1 MCGGDTMKILKVK
14 SDKLCELR
22 IKQGDTFSSLSKKAG
37 VHYLVIS
44 RLESGVNTT
53 RPANAVRIANA
64 LGVPFEELFEIV
76 DKKAV

>member
-1 MCGGDTMKILKVK
+1 MKILSVN

-22 IKQGDTFSSLSKKAG
+22 MKQGDTFTSLSKKAG

-44 RLESGVNTT
+44 RLENGKNIT

-64 LGVPFEELFEIV
+64 LGVPFSELFDII
-76 DKKAV
+76 DKKVV